1 MIVGTVVGRLWA
13 TRKDVKL
20 NGLTFL
26 VVKPHSYGQDRQE
39 KYFVAADNTGAGIGD
54 TVLVTKGSSA
64 RTSISNQQAPIDAV
78 IVGIVDSLDICKE
91 TPNE

>member
-1 MIVGTVVGRLWA
+1 MIVGTVVGSLWA

-26 VVKPHSYGQDRQE
+26 VVKPHSYGKDGQD
-39 KYFVAADNTGAGIGD
+39 KYFVAADNAGAGIGD
-54 TVLVTKGSSA
+54 TVLVTKGSAA

-78 IVGIVDSLDICKE
+78 IVGIVDSLDMCDDTE
-91 TPNE
+91 

>member
-1 MIVGTVVGRLWA
+1 VIVGQVTGSLWA

-26 VVKPHSYGQDRQE
+26 VVKPLAFNNDSAHAGVP
-39 KYFVAADNTGAGIGD
+39 FVAADNAGAGIGD

-64 RTSISNQQAPIDAV
+64 RASFANPDAPVDAV
-78 IVGIVDSLDICKE
+78 IVAIVDSIEVQPDK
-91 TPNE
+91 